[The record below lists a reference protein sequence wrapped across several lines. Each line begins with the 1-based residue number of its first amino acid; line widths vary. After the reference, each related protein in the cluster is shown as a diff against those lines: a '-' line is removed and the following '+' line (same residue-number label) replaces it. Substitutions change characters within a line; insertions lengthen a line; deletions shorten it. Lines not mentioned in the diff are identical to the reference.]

1 MGSVKDLITLN
12 KPQDHEPGLG
22 IFQFSNRY
30 SVFDWGE
37 MPNHIP
43 HKGSAICTIGA
54 HFFEL
59 LQQYCVSNRNV
70 SGHQIDSH
78 YRGIIAPEGGITSIH
93 QIKTPPQQM
102 LVNLVRVIK
111 LSFQEGHYDYGGYN
125 TENVNYLIPLEIIYR
140 NTIPAGS
147 SVFGRIDRGELTLEE
162 LGLNHYPK
170 PGESLPHPFFDWSTK
185 LEQTDRYLSKQEAI
199 RIIHLNSSQ
208 WTNMLEILSTVNTLI
223 SQEITKLGLQ
233 NDDGKIECAIDYKGD
248 VILVDVIGAPDE
260 CRFSR
265 GTTPISKEIA
275 RDYYRTTPWY
285 QDVIAAKQKAKEMG
299 RKDWKS
305 LCSSAPDPLPK
316 ELLEIISQMYMSTAN
331 GLIERQLFNSPP
343 LTEVIEK
350 YKNWQVQSHQQT
362 PHCP

>member
-1 MGSVKDLITLN
+1 MGSVKDLIILN
-12 KPQDHEPGLG
+12 RPQDHVSGLG

-59 LQQYCVSNRNV
+59 LQQYRVPNRSE
-70 SGHQIDSH
+70 SGHQLESH

-111 LSFQEGHYDYGGYN
+111 PSFQEGHYDYGGYN

-140 NTIPAGS
+140 NTLPAGS
-147 SVFGRIDRGELTLEE
+147 SVFGRIERSELTLDE

-170 PGESLPHPFFDWSTK
+170 PGEILASPFFDFSTK
-185 LEQTDRYLSKQEAI
+185 LEQTDRYLSKQEAATI
-199 RIIHLNSSQ
+199 SCLNHSQ
-208 WTNMLEILSTVNTLI
+208 WANLLEILSSVNTLI
-223 SQEITKLGLQ
+223 TQESAKIGLQ

-285 QDVIAAKQKAKEMG
+285 KDVVSAKLKAKEMG

-305 LCSSAPDPLPK
+305 L
-316 ELLEIISQMYMSTAN
+316 
-331 GLIERQLFNSPP
+331 
-343 LTEVIEK
+343 
-350 YKNWQVQSHQQT
+350 
-362 PHCP
+362 